1 METVHEGA
9 EVIAEGLEVEG
20 EGAALA
26 VARGGLRAAVR
37 RGMTLVE
44 IMIVLTIMAGI
55 MAFAAY
61 SVVGY
66 LKSSKIKDAEA
77 EVNQLR
83 GFIDTFRVMHNRLP
97 DSLDELQE
105 EVDGLG
111 RITDTVPNDP
121 WDNPYD
127 YSKRT
132 DGTFMLYSMG
142 PDGQTGSQDDI
153 FPEGM
158 ELSRQ

>member
-1 METVHEGA
+1 MTTATHDPEKTDESAVS
-9 EVIAEGLEVEG
+9 V
-20 EGAALA
+20 AACG
-26 VARGGLRAAVR
+26 RRRGLRAAVR

-77 EVNQLR
+77 EVNQMR

-97 DSLDELQE
+97 QSLDELSE

-111 RITDTVPNDP
+111 QITDEVPNDP
-121 WDNPYD
+121 WDNPYE
-127 YSKRT
+127 YSGGN
-132 DGTFMLYSMG
+132 DGTFVLFSAG
-142 PDGQTGSQDDI
+142 PDGSTGTEDDI
-153 FPEGM
+153 HPEGM
-158 ELSRQ
+158 GGGAI